1 MARATRAVVRK
12 GTKRKGRVTK
22 ARPGASKRV
31 AGPKSAME
39 RAGAKASA
47 MGRQTSAAVKKAVA
61 SLKKSSPRA
70 RKIAAAVAA
79 GVVAAAAG
87 LAARKR
93 KKR

>member
-1 MARATRAVVRK
+1 VA
-12 GTKRKGRVTK
+12 K
-22 ARPGASKRV
+22 ARPAATKPVASSKT
-31 AGPKSAME
+31 AME

-61 SLKKSSPRA
+61 RLQTSSPRA

-93 KKR
+93 KKK